1 MSCIVGRC
9 HVVPRGVQCDTP
21 ASLASPRCA
30 QVGSGALAR
39 LVKTRLETSACKIFL
54 DADLPAHDV
63 RTHFD
68 EVRAQ
73 EFPSWYVGSSGYGR
87 AYGLN

>member
-1 MSCIVGRC
+1 MYCRLVSRISGRSS
-9 HVVPRGVQCDTP
+9 GGTP

-39 LVKTRLETSACKIFL
+39 LVKTRLETRACKIFL

-68 EVRAQ
+68 EVRARA
-73 EFPSWYVGSSGYGR
+73 WYVGSSEGIAGR
-87 AYGLN
+87 MG